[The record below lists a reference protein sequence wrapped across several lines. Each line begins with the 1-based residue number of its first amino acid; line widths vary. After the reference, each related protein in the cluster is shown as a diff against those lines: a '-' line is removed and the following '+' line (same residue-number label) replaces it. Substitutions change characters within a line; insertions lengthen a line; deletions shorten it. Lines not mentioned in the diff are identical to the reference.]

1 MRPDAGHDSAAP
13 VKALPAIP
21 VYTAG
26 HSPPM
31 NASTPLAR
39 QNSGELLR
47 AIIDNLAE
55 GVLIYDSGC
64 RVITANPAAEAILG
78 RTLADLVGTRPSERE
93 CAASPV
99 DPEAWPVERH
109 PPIETLATGQPFR
122 DVVKGVMRP
131 DGTRVWLSVSTT
143 LVDLPAPYGGQGV
156 VGSFVDVTA
165 TVEARRA
172 LEKSEQRFRDL
183 TELSADWYWEQD
195 AEYRFIDMS
204 LGTQSMGVPAQ
215 RFLGQHRW
223 DFPWLNMTEAD
234 WAAHRAQLDR
244 REVFRDLQLRRRDE
258 KGESVVISVS
268 GKPVFDAQGR
278 FTGYRGVGRN
288 ITQRKRTKRSLREI
302 AERFRSLTELSSDW
316 YWEMD
321 EELRFTYVSE
331 GIRKV
336 RGIGPE
342 TLIGKR
348 RWDTDRAGGDDEMV
362 RHRATLEAH
371 LPFKDFVLARTNADG
386 RVTYVSHTG
395 RPIFDDKGVFRG
407 YRGVARD
414 ITARMRAEE
423 DLARMAHYDV
433 LTGLPNRALLQGRL
447 KRAMARAD
455 RSQTLL
461 AVMFIDLDQFKE
473 INDSLGHAMG
483 DAVLK
488 ETAIRLE
495 SCLRSTDTVARLG
508 GDEFTVLLE
517 DVRSVEEVS
526 RIADKL
532 LRSISERADVA
543 GHELHLS
550 TSIGVTVYPLDD
562 QDADTLLRNA
572 DLAMYHAKQEGRNNV
587 QFFSPDMSERTE
599 KRVDLLGRLRGAVA
613 RNELQLYYQPQVDV
627 RSGSIIGVEALLR
640 WNDRERGLIEP
651 AEFIPLAEDS
661 GLILPIGEWVLR
673 EACSQ
678 ARCWLDAGLGPI
690 TMAVNLSAR
699 QFRQKNLVQMVS
711 AILADTGLPPEH
723 LELEITESTMMHR
736 AEEAAAGLR
745 ALHQTGVQISLDDFG
760 TGYSSLAYLH
770 RFQVHTLKVDQSF
783 VRDIKSD
790 RDDAAIV
797 STVITLAKQLKLK
810 ALAEGVETR
819 EQLAFLRT
827 RGCDSYQ
834 GFLFCRPQ
842 PAAEIEA
849 LLRSLREPA
858 PRARG
863 KKIRA

>member
-1 MRPDAGHDSAAP
+1 
-13 VKALPAIP
+13 
-21 VYTAG
+21 
-26 HSPPM
+26 M
-31 NASTPLAR
+31 NAHTPLAK
-39 QNSGELLR
+39 SSSELLR
-47 AIIDNLAE
+47 AVIDNLAE
-55 GVLIYDSGC
+55 GVLIYDSEGK
-64 RVITANPAAEAILG
+64 VITANPAAETILG
-78 RTLADLVGTRPSERE
+78 RSLQELVGTRPTDRG
-93 CAASPV
+93 CVASPV
-99 DPEAWPVERH
+99 DPVAWPVDRH
-109 PPIETLATGQPFR
+109 PPLDTLATGQPHR

-131 DGTRVWLSVSTT
+131 DGRRVWISVSTAP
-143 LVDLPAPYGGQGV
+143 VDLPSPYGGRGV

-165 TVEARRA
+165 TVEARQA
-172 LEKSEQRFRDL
+172 LERSEHRFRDL
-183 TELSADWYWEQD
+183 TDLSADWYWEQD
-195 AEYRFIDMS
+195 AEYRFTDMS
-204 LGTQSMGVPAQ
+204 KGTQTMGLSPQ
-215 RFLGQHRW
+215 TFIGKKRW
-223 DFPWLNMTEAD
+223 EFPWINMGEQD
-234 WAAHRAQLDR
+234 WADHRAQLDR
-244 REVFRDLQLRRRDE
+244 HEPFRDLQLRRRDDR
-258 KGESVVISVS
+258 GESVVVSVS
-268 GKPVFDAQGR
+268 GKPVFDANGR

-321 EELRFTYVSE
+321 AELRFTYVSE

-342 TLIGKR
+342 SLIGKR
-348 RWDTDRAGGDDEMV
+348 RWDFDRGGGDEEMV
-362 RHRATLEAH
+362 RHRATLESH
-371 LPFKDFVLARTNADG
+371 LPFRDFVLARSNDDG

-395 RPIFDDKGVFRG
+395 KPIFDDKGNFRG

-414 ITARMRAEE
+414 ITAQKRAEE

-433 LTGLPNRALLQGRL
+433 LTGLPNRALLQDRL

-455 RSQTLL
+455 RGHTLL
-461 AVMFIDLDQFKE
+461 AVIFLDLDQFKE
-473 INDSLGHAMG
+473 INDSLGHAIG

-488 ETAIRLE
+488 ETALRLE

-508 GDEFTVLLE
+508 GDEFTILLE
-517 DVRSVEEVS
+517 DVRSAEEIS

-550 TSIGVTVYPLDD
+550 TSIGVTVYPIDD
-562 QDADTLLRNA
+562 HDADTLLRNA

-587 QFFSPDMSERTE
+587 QYFSPDMSERTE
-599 KRVDLLGRLRGAVA
+599 KRVDMLARLRGAVA
-613 RNELQLYYQPQVDV
+613 RKELQLYYQPQIDV
-627 RSGSIIGVEALLR
+627 RSGAVIGVEALLR
-640 WNDRERGLIEP
+640 WNDREHGLVAP
-651 AEFIPLAEDS
+651 AEFIPLAEET

-673 EACSQ
+673 EACTQ
-678 ARCWLDAGLGPI
+678 AKRWLDAGLGPL

-711 AILADTGLPPEH
+711 AILGETRLPPAN

-736 AEEAAAGLR
+736 TEEAAAWLR
-745 ALHQTGVQISLDDFG
+745 ALHATGVQISLDDFG

-834 GFLFCRPQ
+834 GFLFCRPL
-842 PAAEIEA
+842 PAVEIEE
-849 LLRSLREPA
+849 LLRSLRQPA
-858 PRARG
+858 PRTPRP
-863 KKIRA
+863 KKVKA

>member
-1 MRPDAGHDSAAP
+1 
-13 VKALPAIP
+13 
-21 VYTAG
+21 
-26 HSPPM
+26 M
-31 NASTPLAR
+31 NATTLLESH
-39 QNSGELLR
+39 SSELLR
-47 AIIDNLAE
+47 AVIDHLAE
-55 GVLIYDSGC
+55 GVLIYDSEG
-64 RVITANPAAEAILG
+64 RVITANPAAEVILG
-78 RTLADLVGTRPSERE
+78 RTLAELVGTRPSDRG
-93 CAASPV
+93 CVASPV
-99 DPEAWPVERH
+99 DPIAWPVERH
-109 PPIETLATGQPFR
+109 PPLDTLATGQPHR
-122 DVVKGVMRP
+122 EVVKGVLRP
-131 DGTRVWLSVSTT
+131 DGRRVWISVSTT
-143 LVDLPAPYGGQGV
+143 PVDLPAPYGGRGV

-165 TVEARRA
+165 AIEARRA
-172 LEKSEQRFRDL
+172 LETSEQRFRDL

-195 AEYRFIDMS
+195 AEYRFVDVS
-204 LGTQSMGVPAQ
+204 LGTHA
-215 RFLGQHRW
+215 LGIPPHEFIGKHRW
-223 DFPWLNMTEAD
+223 DFPWLNMTGED

-244 REVFRDLQLRRRDE
+244 REVFRDLQLRRRGE
-258 KGESVVISVS
+258 NGESVVISVT
-268 GKPVFDAQGR
+268 GKPVFDADGR
-278 FTGYRGVGRN
+278 FSGYRGVGRN

-321 EELRFTYVSE
+321 ADLRFTYVSE

-336 RGIGPE
+336 RGVAPE
-342 TLIGKR
+342 SLIGRR
-348 RWDTDRAGGDDEMV
+348 RWDTDRVGGDEEMA
-362 RHRATLEAH
+362 RHRATLEGH
-371 LPFKDFVLARTNADG
+371 LPFRDFVLARAGADG

-395 RPIFDDKGVFRG
+395 KPIFDESGNFRG

-414 ITARMRAEE
+414 ITAQKRAEE

-455 RSQTLL
+455 RSRTLL
-461 AVMFIDLDQFKE
+461 AVLFLDLDQFKE

-488 ETAIRLE
+488 EVSLRLE
-495 SCLRSTDTVARLG
+495 SCLRATDTVARIG
-508 GDEFTVLLE
+508 GDEFTILLE
-517 DVRSVEEVS
+517 DVHSVEEVS

-532 LRSISERADVA
+532 LNSLSGPADVA

-562 QDADTLLRNA
+562 HDADTMLRNA

-599 KRVDLLGRLRGAVA
+599 KRVDLLGRLRGAVS
-613 RNELQLYYQPQVDV
+613 RDELELYYQPQVDV
-627 RSGSIIGVEALLR
+627 RSGAVIGVEALLR
-640 WNDRERGLIEP
+640 WNDRDRGVIEP
-651 AEFIPLAEDS
+651 AQFVPLAEET
-661 GLILPIGEWVLR
+661 GLILPIGEWVLH
-673 EACSQ
+673 EACAQ
-678 ARCWLDAGLGPI
+678 ARRWLDAGLGPI
-690 TMAVNLSAR
+690 SMAVNLSAR

-711 AILADTGLPPEH
+711 ATLDDTGLAAEH

-736 AEEAAAGLR
+736 AEEAATVLR
-745 ALHQTGVQISLDDFG
+745 ALHETGVQLSLDDFG

-783 VRDIKSD
+783 VRDIRSD

-797 STVITLAKQLKLK
+797 STVITLAKQLKLR

-834 GFLFCRPQ
+834 GYLFCRPR
-842 PAAEIEA
+842 PAAEITQ
-849 LLRSLREPA
+849 LLAGLREPA
-858 PRARG
+858 PRTRAR
-863 KKIRA
+863 KVRA

>member
-1 MRPDAGHDSAAP
+1 
-13 VKALPAIP
+13 
-21 VYTAG
+21 
-26 HSPPM
+26 M
-31 NASTPLAR
+31 NAGTPLAK
-39 QNSGELLR
+39 NSGELLR
-47 AIIDNLAE
+47 AIIDHLAE
-55 GVLIYDSGC
+55 GVLIYDGEC
-64 RVITANPAAEAILG
+64 KVITANPAAEAILG
-78 RTLADLVGTRPSERE
+78 RSLGELVGTRPSDRD

-99 DPEAWPVERH
+99 NPQEWPVDRH
-109 PPIETLATGQPFR
+109 PPIETLATGQSFR
-122 DVVKGVMRP
+122 NVVKGVMRP
-131 DGTRVWLSVSTT
+131 DGKRVWLSVSTT
-143 LVDLPAPYGGQGV
+143 LVDLPQPYGGHGV

-165 TVEARRA
+165 AVEARRA
-172 LEKSEQRFRDL
+172 VEQSEQRFRDL

-195 AEYRFIDMS
+195 TDYRFVDVSKGTLS
-204 LGTQSMGVPAQ
+204 LGLTRDHFVGK
-215 RFLGQHRW
+215 RRW
-223 DFPWLNMTEAD
+223 DFPWFNMTAED
-234 WAAHRAQLDR
+234 WAAHRALLDR
-244 REVFRDLQLRRRDE
+244 REEFRDLQLRRRDD
-258 KGESVVISVS
+258 KGEVVVVSVS
-268 GKPVFDAQGR
+268 GKPVFDSQGQ
-278 FTGYRGVGRN
+278 FAGYRGIGRN

-321 EELRFTYVSE
+321 ADLRFTYVSE

-336 RGIGPE
+336 RGVGPE

-348 RWDTDRAGGDDEMV
+348 RWDSDRAGGDEEMA

-371 LPFKDFVLARTNADG
+371 LPFRDFVLARTNADG
-386 RVTYVSHTG
+386 RITYVSHAG
-395 RPIFDDKGVFRG
+395 KPIFDEKGVFRG

-414 ITARMRAEE
+414 ITARVRAEDE
-423 DLARMAHYDV
+423 LARMAHYDA
-433 LTGLPNRALLQGRL
+433 LTGLPNRALLQRRL

-488 ETAIRLE
+488 ETALRLE

-517 DVRSVEEVS
+517 DVRNAEEIS
-526 RIADKL
+526 RVADKL
-532 LRSISERADVA
+532 LRSISERAEIA

-562 QDADTLLRNA
+562 HDADTLLRNA
-572 DLAMYHAKQEGRNNV
+572 DLAMYHAKQEGRNQV

-613 RNELQLYYQPQVDV
+613 RKELELYYQPQVDV
-627 RSGSIIGVEALLR
+627 RSGSVIGVEALLR
-640 WNDRERGLIEP
+640 WNDRERGLVEP

-673 EACSQ
+673 EACGQ
-678 ARCWLDAGLGPI
+678 AKRWLDAGLGPI

-699 QFRQKNLVQMVS
+699 QFRQANLVQMVS
-711 AILADTGLPPEH
+711 GILADTGLPPGN

-736 AEEAAAGLR
+736 TEEAAAGLR
-745 ALHQTGVQISLDDFG
+745 ALHETGVQISLDDFG

-834 GFLFCRPQ
+834 GFLFCKPL
-842 PAAEIEA
+842 PAAEIEE
-849 LLRSLREPA
+849 LLRSLRDPA
-858 PRARG
+858 PKARA
-863 KKIRA
+863 KKVKA

>member
-1 MRPDAGHDSAAP
+1 
-13 VKALPAIP
+13 
-21 VYTAG
+21 
-26 HSPPM
+26 M
-31 NASTPLAR
+31 NPSTPLA
-39 QNSGELLR
+39 SHGSALLR
-47 AIIDNLAE
+47 AVIDHLAE
-55 GVLIYDSGC
+55 GVLIYDRDG
-64 RVITANPAAEAILG
+64 RVITANPAAQTILG
-78 RTLADLVGTRPSERE
+78 RTLAELVGTRPTDRG
-93 CAASPV
+93 CVASPV
-99 DPEAWPVERH
+99 DPVAWPVERH
-109 PPIETLATGQPFR
+109 PPLDTLATGQAHR

-131 DGTRVWLSVSTT
+131 DGRRVWISVSTT
-143 LVDLPAPYGGQGV
+143 LADLPAPYHGQGV

-172 LEKSEQRFRDL
+172 LQTSEQRFRDL

-195 AEYRFIDMS
+195 AEYRFVDMS
-204 LGTQSMGVPAQ
+204 VGSQSMGISPQ
-215 RFLGQHRW
+215 EFLGKRRW
-223 DFPWLNMTEAD
+223 DFPWVNMTEED

-244 REVFRDLQLRRRDE
+244 REVFRDLQLRRRGE
-258 KGESVVISVS
+258 NGESVVISVT
-268 GKPVFDAQGR
+268 GKPVFDTQGR
-278 FTGYRGVGRN
+278 FMGYRGVGRN

-321 EELRFTYVSE
+321 ADLRFTYVSE

-336 RGIGPE
+336 RGIAPE
-342 TLIGKR
+342 VLIGKR
-348 RWDTDRAGGDDEMV
+348 RWETDRVGGDEEMA
-362 RHRATLEAH
+362 RHRATLEGH
-371 LPFKDFVLARTNADG
+371 LPFKDFVLARAGADG

-395 RPIFDDKGVFRG
+395 RPIFDDNGNFRG

-414 ITARMRAEE
+414 ITAQKRAEE
-423 DLARMAHYDV
+423 DLARMARYDA

-447 KRAMARAD
+447 KRAIARAD
-455 RSQTLL
+455 RGQTLL
-461 AVMFIDLDQFKE
+461 AVLFLDLDQFKE

-488 ETAIRLE
+488 EAALRLE
-495 SCLRSTDTVARLG
+495 SCLRSTDTVARIG

-517 DVRSVEEVS
+517 DVRSVEEIT
-526 RIADKL
+526 RIAEKL
-532 LRSISERADVA
+532 LAAIAERADIA

-562 QDADTLLRNA
+562 HDADALLRNA

-599 KRVDLLGRLRGAVA
+599 KRVDLLSRLRGAIS
-613 RNELQLYYQPQVDV
+613 REELQLHYQPQVDV
-627 RSGSIIGVEALLR
+627 RSGRIIGVEALLR
-640 WNDRERGLIEP
+640 WNDPGRGLVP
-651 AEFIPLAEDS
+651 PKQFIPLAEDT
-661 GLILPIGEWVLR
+661 GLIVPIGEWVLR
-673 EACSQ
+673 EACNQ
-678 ARCWLDAGLGPI
+678 AKRWLDAGFGPL

-699 QFRQKNLVQMVS
+699 QFRQKKLVNTIS
-711 AILADTGLPPEH
+711 AILAETALPADC

-745 ALHQTGVQISLDDFG
+745 DLRALGVQISLDDFG

-797 STVITLAKQLKLK
+797 STVITLAKQLKLRV
-810 ALAEGVETR
+810 LAEGVETR
-819 EQLAFLRT
+819 EQLAYLRT

-834 GFLFCRPQ
+834 GYLFCRPK
-842 PAAEIEA
+842 PAAEITE
-849 LLRSLREPA
+849 LLRGLREPA
-858 PRARG
+858 PRAKAR
-863 KKIRA
+863 KIKA